1 MSEYD
6 GEAEPTRDVIV
17 AHDFE
22 HPERVGGTVT
32 VPLSEARR
40 LVRDGQ
46 ARYADQP
53 EQPVPDWYRR
63 VYDLPGDTAPQ
74 AEPPAVEPPAEPPVD
89 AEQDTPPPRTR
100 KPKTAEE

>member
-22 HPERVGGTVT
+22 HPERVGATET
-32 VPLSEARR
+32 HPLSVARR
-40 LVRDGQ
+40 MVHDGQ

-53 EQPVPDWYRR
+53 EQPVPDWYRK
-63 VYDLPGDTAPQ
+63 VYDLPGDTAPE
-74 AEPPAVEPPAEPPVD
+74 AETPAVEVPPETPVD
-89 AEQDTPPPRTR
+89 AQQDPPPRRTR
-100 KPKTAEE
+100 KPNTAEE

>member
-22 HPERVGGTVT
+22 HPERVGATET
-32 VPLSEARR
+32 HPLSVARR
-40 LVRDGQ
+40 MVRDGQ

-53 EQPVPDWYRR
+53 EQSVPDWYRKAN
-63 VYDLPGDTAPQ
+63 DLPGDTALH
-74 AEPPAVEPPAEPPVD
+74 VEAPETPVD
-89 AEQDTPPPRTR
+89 AEQDTPPHRTR
-100 KPKTAEE
+100 KTKTAEE